1 MDLAGVSRAVDALWK
16 ARDGDVFVLLDPGV
30 VGPLLRVLPADA
42 VTFHELDIHAQR
54 CALVELLS
62 TKAAEIRGGF
72 GQHFWNTPSRSGTAR
87 AGRLRG
93 ELATAG
99 DFYGDRQWRS
109 TGIYIECIAPYRV
122 DNQLVMPLPAPP
134 GTSRRLVFFR
144 APGRSFD
151 DEERDAAVLLQPH
164 IADALRVQGRRA
176 ADRLLT
182 GRQRE
187 LLRLV
192 AAGHDNVSIACQLG
206 LSPATVRKHLENAFA
221 RLEVS
226 SRTEAVAKV
235 CPDAAWR

>member
-1 MDLAGVSRAVDALWK
+1 MDLAGVRRAVDALRK
-16 ARDGDVFVLLDPGV
+16 ARDGDVFALLDPTV
-30 VGPLLRVLPADA
+30 VHVLLRILPADA
-42 VTFHELDIHAQR
+42 VTFHNLDIHAQH

-62 TKAAEIRGGF
+62 AKAAEIHGGF
-72 GQHFWNTPSRSGTAR
+72 WQHFWNTPDRSYTER

-93 ELATAG
+93 EVPATR
-99 DFYGDRQWRS
+99 DFSGDRQWHA
-109 TGIYIECIAPYRV
+109 TGTYIECIAPYRV

-164 IADALRVQGRRA
+164 IADALRVQERRA
-176 ADRLLT
+176 ADRRLT

-192 AAGHDNVSIACQLG
+192 AAGHDNISIACQLG

-226 SRTEAVAKV
+226 SRTEAVAKF